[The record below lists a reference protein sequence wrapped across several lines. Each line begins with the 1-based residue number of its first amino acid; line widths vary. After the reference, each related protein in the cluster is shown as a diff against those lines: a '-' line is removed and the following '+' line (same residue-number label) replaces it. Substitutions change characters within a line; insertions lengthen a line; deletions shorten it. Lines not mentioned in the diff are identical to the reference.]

1 MSDKLFSMSRRAVL
15 GRAALLAGGSILP
28 ACARAG
34 ESYPPL
40 GTYPESSSG
49 ESVFVGIALPRTGT
63 YAQQGEDELR
73 GYELAIAHINEGN
86 ELIRKISPKTTKGV
100 LGKTIVHGVADSQ
113 AKPNIAVQAQSRF
126 VSENKSVLMTGG
138 ASSASAIALNRLAA
152 RDKVLY
158 LVGTSGANETTG
170 KDCSRYSFRENF
182 SASMAAAAV
191 GPVLV
196 KSIGRD
202 KKVAYLTPD
211 YAFGHSVQE
220 SIEAAV
226 KAGGWT
232 TVTNQVAPLGS
243 ADYSSYLLNIANSG
257 ADVFLNINY
266 GGDAVRATQQAQQF
280 GILKTQVLGI
290 PYYTPF
296 LAREVG
302 PEIMAGVYCATD
314 FWWTLEDK
322 YPLAKMFVAAFEQ
335 KYGAKPEW
343 GANAAYLELAFWA
356 AMVEAAG
363 TFYPPEVIKAFEKG
377 TTLQSTVGD
386 VHFRAEDHQLVRPVV
401 VMRGKAKAAMSGPE
415 DFFDIV
421 EVVPGDGVMPSIE
434 ATGCKLGGYT

>member
-1 MSDKLFSMSRRAVL
+1 M
-15 GRAALLAGGSILP
+15 
-28 ACARAG
+28 
-34 ESYPPL
+34 
-40 GTYPESSSG
+40 
-49 ESVFVGIALPRTGT
+49 PRTGT
-63 YAQQGEDELR
+63 YAQQGEDELK

-100 LGKTIVHGVADSQ
+100 LGKKVVYGVGDSQ
-113 AKPNIAVQAQSRF
+113 AKPNIALQLQSRF
-126 VSENKSVLMTGG
+126 VSQNKSVLMTGG
-138 ASSASAIALNRLAA
+138 ASSASAIALNRLSE

-202 KKVAYLTPD
+202 KKIAYLTPD

-266 GGDAVRATQQAQQF
+266 GGDAVRSLQQAQQF
-280 GILKTQVLGI
+280 GILKKQDLGV

-296 LAREVG
+296 LAQEVG
-302 PEIMAGVYCATD
+302 ADIMGGVYCATD
-314 FWWTLEDK
+314 FWWTLEDRF
-322 YPLAKMFVAAFEQ
+322 PLAKLFVEAFQ
-335 KYGAKPEW
+335 AKYGIKPEW

-356 AMVEAAG
+356 AAVEAAG
-363 TFYPPEVIKAFEKG
+363 TFYPPEVIKAYEKG
-377 TTLQSTVGD
+377 ATLQSTVGE
-386 VHFRAEDHQLVRPVV
+386 VHYRAEDHQLVRPVI
-401 VMRGKAKAAMSGPE
+401 VMRGKAKAAMTGPD

-421 EVVPGDGVMPSIE
+421 EVVPGDRVMPKLD
-434 ATGCKLGGYT
+434 TVGCKLGSYT